1 MALSCI
7 SVGEGHLL
15 SLLLFHP
22 LSCNHVNAK
31 PQYIWN
37 KHTSFFDRSL
47 HHRLPDFFHH
57 GENHV
62 FRNHAFSSYT
72 HERQFSTFNKDR
84 ASNTAFGGNELLP
97 SIGFP
102 PPTLAAPRQQEGTLN
117 GFCAFFIGDM
127 QVTAI
132 GADNTG

>member
-102 PPTLAAPRQQEGTLN
+102 PAYIAPPPTERTSMVSAL
-117 GFCAFFIGDM
+117 FSIGDM